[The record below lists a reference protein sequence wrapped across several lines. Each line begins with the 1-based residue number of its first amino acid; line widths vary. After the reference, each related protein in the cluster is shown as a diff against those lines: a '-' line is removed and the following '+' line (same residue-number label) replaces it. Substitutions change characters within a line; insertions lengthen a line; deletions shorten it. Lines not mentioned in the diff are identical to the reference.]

1 MRVKPDFWKGP
12 DQICWLCVLMEV
24 FVGSQSLD
32 HAPAVMSGMGS
43 ILNAPALAEAR
54 QAVFNLRQMSL
65 AYATQRSVDHAIAV
79 YNNHHYVKG
88 TQGVY
93 RINAKQLT
101 FERTDPL
108 ENSLITQARELL
120 RSPIAYQPNTAKV
133 ADTSQGMSVAL
144 GSDATSTRIPIPPI
158 EAKIAARQ
166 YHPLNRQ
173 PKGDIQ
179 IPLEALKLL
188 AIEMDKRELKHPERR
203 PGRWAS
209 RLDRFILTVPTEEGL
224 QSTDTLSLSG
234 IKHLIGLPGSG
245 KTTILILV
253 AVWLGRKN
261 YKAMFVFPSI
271 EVARQYMDVLQFHT
285 VNVGMLVGQSDETRR
300 RHADNLAEAIAAAH
314 PNKGF
319 AHTLGVADIFS
330 LNCVLPAFSNA
341 DTSMWGFG
349 YAPCNAVL
357 QSGAK
362 GKLKQCLCPLW
373 TMCGRN
379 KSVRELTD
387 ANIWVG
393 HIRSMDTKISPHAIQ
408 AQIRYFELIART
420 FDVVVFDEAD
430 MVQSDLDTYGAA
442 TLSISGSEKSIHR
455 TIQEQIHNRF
465 AGEDN
470 HRLAD
475 PDVGAFSR
483 HLSEFGNHNNALVTA
498 VQNLNESYV
507 GEKYE
512 NQLLTVLKIVSDL
525 LNENN
530 QHSDQTISHQ
540 ENVDKATSRRLKI
553 DRSRS
558 LTDFWETAAYAAFY
572 NRTSSS
578 MDEWK
583 SLPFNAATLKIS
595 EEDLERKRDKLIQ
608 HFRRYLAEDLAQP
621 RDEISLKISQFYL
634 SLCFPKH
641 SPTGKDSDAI
651 KLLIAVTF
659 VILGYQRII
668 PGTRA
673 LVAEGLIRDPII
685 QSTASRS
692 LRRMIPSSLLGSLS
706 GVKYTFSKA
715 QTTRKNAKNVE
726 ISYIAFVGAPRMLMY
741 RFHQLLSADN
751 SHPGPAT
758 LLTSATSFLEA
769 SPAYNVN
776 IKPDYLLKPR
786 EPLQETEPSRYE
798 FKWQAD
804 NEWKGQPLRYS
815 GAGEN
820 RTRNLRKMVEEL
832 VKGRT
837 TEGDN
842 RQSEIYKTIN
852 NFDVRDGHKR
862 KAALI
867 VNSYE
872 QARMIKTFLNRYYPE
887 TGRRTKAVV
896 RFLKDGEKPDDYV
909 TTGQCESLGD
919 DDACDI
925 IIFPMLAIGRG
936 VNIVFTQGPR
946 TLDAAIGSLYFLTR
960 PHPTSDDMQLLY
972 SLAGRATQAFDSKVF
987 EEEDVGAIAK
997 SWQQARKDLWKT
1009 ANQLL
1014 REPIMASRLSPELFK
1029 AFTAN
1034 QMVAILQTIG
1044 RGMRNGCPVAV
1055 YFVDAAW
1062 AMNSAMGKT
1071 DSGRDSMLVQMRVI
1085 LEDCINHPDPVDR
1098 SIYQE
1103 LYSAFLEPL
1112 REISGVNYP
1121 RELQH
1126 TSDEVSETDN
1136 FDSYSHFYEQ

>member
-1 MRVKPDFWKGP
+1 MRVKPVFWKGP
-12 DQICWLCVLMEV
+12 NQICWLCVLMES
-24 FVGSQSLD
+24 FVGSQSLE

-43 ILNAPALAEAR
+43 ILSAPALREAR
-54 QAVFNLRQMSL
+54 QAVFNLRQVSL
-65 AYATQRSVDHAIAV
+65 AYATQRSVEHAIAV

-88 TQGVY
+88 TQGTY
-93 RINAKQLT
+93 KIDADLT
-101 FERTDPL
+101 FKRTDPL
-108 ENSLITQARELL
+108 EDSLTTQAKEIL
-120 RSPIAYQPNTAKV
+120 RASIPYQPNTAKV
-133 ADTSQGMSVAL
+133 AEASQGMSVAL
-144 GSDATSTRIPIPPI
+144 GPEATSTRIPIPPI
-158 EAKIAARQ
+158 EVAIAPRQ

-173 PKGDIQ
+173 PQGIIQ
-179 IPLEALKLL
+179 IPLEALRVL
-188 AIEMDKRELKHPERR
+188 ATEMDGREVKHPERR
-203 PGRWAS
+203 PGRWAN
-209 RLDRFILTVPTEEGL
+209 RLDRFMLTVPTEEGL
-224 QSTDTLSLSG
+224 RPTNTLTLAG

-245 KTTILILV
+245 KTTILILI
-253 AVWLGRKN
+253 AVWLGRAG

-271 EVARQYMDVLQFHT
+271 EVSRQYMDVLQFHA
-285 VNVGMLVGQSDETRR
+285 VKVGMLVGQSDQTRR
-300 RHADNLAEAIAAAH
+300 RHADNLAEAIAAAY

-362 GKLKQCLCPLW
+362 GELKQCLCPLW

-379 KSVRELTD
+379 KSVRELTES
-387 ANIWVG
+387 NIWVG
-393 HIRSMDTKISPHAIQ
+393 HIRSMDTKISPHAVQ

-430 MVQSDLDTYGAA
+430 MVQSDLDSYGAA

-475 PDVGAFSR
+475 PDVGAFSW
-483 HLSEFGNHNNALVTA
+483 HLAEFGNHNNALVTM

-525 LNENN
+525 LNDNN
-530 QHSDQTISHQ
+530 QYSNHSTSHQ
-540 ENVDKATSRRLKI
+540 EKIDKAISNRLKV
-553 DRSRS
+553 DRSRA

-572 NRTSSS
+572 SRTGNS
-578 MDEWK
+578 MEEWK
-583 SLPFNAATLKIS
+583 GLAFDASTLEIS
-595 EEDLERKRDKLIQ
+595 EKDLEEKRNELIQ

-621 RDEISLKISQFYL
+621 RNEISKKISELYL
-634 SLCFPKH
+634 SFCFPKH
-641 SPTGKDSDAI
+641 SPTGKESDAI
-651 KLLIAVTF
+651 KLLIAITF

-673 LVAEGLIRDPII
+673 LAAEGLIRGPII
-685 QSTASRS
+685 QSTASMS

-726 ISYIAFVGAPRMLMY
+726 ISYVAFVGAPRMLMY

-751 SHPGPAT
+751 NHPGPAT

-776 IKPDYLLKPR
+776 IKPDYLLKPH
-786 EPLQETEPSRYE
+786 ESSQKTEPSRYE
-798 FKWQAD
+798 FKWQPD
-804 NEWKGQPLRYS
+804 SEWKSQPLRYS
-815 GAGEN
+815 GAGEY
-820 RTRNLRKMVEEL
+820 RERNLIKMVEEL
-832 VKGRT
+832 VKGGTREEDT
-837 TEGDN
+837 
-842 RQSEIYKTIN
+842 RQSEIYKSIN
-852 NFDVRDGHKR
+852 YFDVRDGQKR

-872 QARMIKTFLNRYYPE
+872 QARMIKTFLNRYHPE

-919 DDACDI
+919 DDTCDI
-925 IIFPMLAIGRG
+925 IVFPMLAIGRG

-946 TLDAAIGSLYFLTR
+946 TLDAAIGSIYFLTR
-960 PHPTSDDMQLLY
+960 PHPTRDDMQLLY
-972 SLAGRATQAFDSKVF
+972 SLAGRATQDFDSRTF
-987 EEEDVGAIAK
+987 GEEDVSAIAE
-997 SWQQARKDLWKT
+997 SWKQARKDLWKT

-1044 RGMRNGCPVAV
+1044 RAMRNGCPVAV

-1062 AMNSAMGKT
+1062 AMNSAEGKT
-1071 DSGRDSMLVQMRVI
+1071 DSGRDSMLVQMRII
-1085 LEDCINHPDPVDR
+1085 LEECINHPNPVDR

-1103 LYSAFLEPL
+1103 LYGAFLEPL
-1112 REISGVNYP
+1112 REISGVKYP
-1121 RELQH
+1121 KELQH
-1126 TSDEVSETDN
+1126 ISDEVSETDD
-1136 FDSYSHFYEQ
+1136 FDAYSHFYER

>member
-12 DQICWLCVLMEV
+12 NQICWLCVLMET
-24 FVGSQSLD
+24 FVDSESLK
-32 HAPAVMSGMGS
+32 HAPVIMSGMGS
-43 ILNAPALAEAR
+43 ILNASALSEAR
-54 QAVFNLRQMSL
+54 QAVFNMRQMSL
-65 AYATQRSVDHAIAV
+65 AYVTQRSVDHAIAI
-79 YNNHHYVKG
+79 YSNHHYIKG
-88 TQGVY
+88 TQGPY
-93 RINAKQLT
+93 RIDAKNLT

-108 ENSLITQARELL
+108 EDSLITQAREIL
-120 RSPIAYQPNTAKV
+120 RSPLPYQPNTMKV
-133 ADTSQGMSVAL
+133 AEARQAMSVAL
-144 GSDATSTRIPIPPI
+144 GADSISTRIPIQPI
-158 EAKIAARQ
+158 AVDIAQRH
-166 YHPLNRQ
+166 YHPLNRS
-173 PKGDIQ
+173 PKGTIQ
-179 IPLEALKLL
+179 IPLEDLKAL
-188 AIEMDKRELKHPERR
+188 AVEMDEREENHPERR

-209 RLDRFILTVPTEEGL
+209 RLERFMLTVPTAEGL
-224 QSTDTLSLSG
+224 QPTDTLTLAG

-245 KTTILILV
+245 KTTILILI
-253 AVWLGRKN
+253 AMWLEKEN
-261 YKAMFVFPSI
+261 CKAMFVFPSI
-271 EVARQYMDVLQFHT
+271 EVSRQYMDVLQFHGAK
-285 VNVGMLVGQSDETRR
+285 VSMLVGQSSETRR
-300 RHADNLAEAIAAAH
+300 RHADNLAEAITAAH
-314 PNKGF
+314 PNRGF
-319 AHTLGVADIFS
+319 AHTLGVADIFG

-349 YAPCNAVL
+349 YAPCNTIL
-357 QSGAK
+357 QSDAK
-362 GKLKQCLCPLW
+362 GKLKPSLCPLW

-379 KSVRELTD
+379 KSVRELTIS
-387 ANIWVG
+387 NIWVG
-393 HIRSMDTKISPHAIQ
+393 HIRSIDTKISPHAIQ

-430 MVQSDLDTYGAA
+430 MVQSDLDAYGAA

-455 TIQEQIHNRF
+455 VIQEQIHNRF
-465 AGEDN
+465 AGRDN

-475 PDVGAFSR
+475 PDIATFSR
-483 HLSEFGNHNNALVTA
+483 HLADFGNHNSALVTT

-507 GEKYE
+507 GEKYG

-525 LNENN
+525 LNENE
-530 QHSDQTISHQ
+530 QDKSTSQERKPATDQEKKLSV
-540 ENVDKATSRRLKI
+540 NRSKA
-553 DRSRS
+553 
-558 LTDFWETAAYAAFY
+558 LTDFWETAAYNAFY
-572 NRTSSS
+572 NRTSRNRE
-578 MDEWK
+578 EWK
-583 SLPFNAATLKIS
+583 NLSISASTLQIS
-595 EEDLERKRDKLIQ
+595 EEELEGKRDTLIQ
-608 HFRRYLAEDLAQP
+608 HFQRYLAEDLAQQ
-621 RDEISLKISQFYL
+621 RDEISQAISQFYL
-634 SLCFPKH
+634 SLCFPEH
-641 SPTGKDSDAI
+641 SPTGKQSDAI
-651 KLLIAVTF
+651 KLLIVVTF

-692 LRRMIPSSLLGSLS
+692 LRRMIPSSLLGALS

-715 QTTRKNAKNVE
+715 QTTRKNARNVE

-741 RFHQLLSADN
+741 RFHQLLSADDD
-751 SHPGPAT
+751 HVGPAT

-776 IKPDYLLKPR
+776 IKPNYLLKPR
-786 EPLQETEPSRYE
+786 EVSYKTESSQYQ

-804 NEWKGQPLRYS
+804 KEWRSQPLRYS
-815 GAGEN
+815 GAGEY
-820 RTRNLRKMVEEL
+820 RERNLQKMVEEL
-832 VKGRT
+832 VKGGTRKEDT
-837 TEGDN
+837 
-842 RQSEIYKTIN
+842 RQSEIYKSIN
-852 NFDVRDGHKR
+852 NFDVRNGQKR

-896 RFLKDGEKPDDYV
+896 RFLKDGEKSDDYV

-919 DDACDI
+919 DDSCDI

-936 VNIVFTQGPR
+936 VNIVFTKGPR
-946 TLDAAIGSLYFLTR
+946 MLDAAIGSIYFLTR

-972 SLAGRATQAFDSKVF
+972 SLAGRATQDFDSRTF
-987 EEEDVGAIAK
+987 GEEDVGAIANT
-997 SWQQARKDLWKT
+997 WQQARKDLWKT

-1014 REPIMASRLSPELFK
+1014 REPIMASRLSPELFQ

-1085 LEDCINHPDPVDR
+1085 LEDCINHANPVDR

-1112 REISGVNYP
+1112 REISGVEYP
-1121 RELQH
+1121 KELQH
-1126 TSDEVSETDN
+1126 ISDEISETDD
-1136 FDSYSHFYEQ
+1136 FDSYSYFYEQ

>member
-1 MRVKPDFWKGP
+1 MRVKPTFWTGP
-12 DQICWLCVLMEV
+12 NQICWLCVLMEY
-24 FVGSQSLD
+24 FVGSKSLK
-32 HAPAVMSGMGS
+32 HTPAVMSGMNS
-43 ILNAPALAEAR
+43 ILNAPALSEAR
-54 QAVFNLRQMSL
+54 QAIFNMRQMSL
-65 AYATQRSVDHAIAV
+65 AYVTHRSVSHAITT
-79 YNNHHYVKG
+79 YNNHHYLKG
-88 TQGVY
+88 IQGPY
-93 RINAKQLT
+93 QIDAQALT

-108 ENSLITQARELL
+108 EDSLITQAKEIL
-120 RSPIAYQPNTAKV
+120 RSPLPYQPNTMRVAEAKQ
-133 ADTSQGMSVAL
+133 AMSVAL
-144 GSDATSTRIPIPPI
+144 GAESTSTRIPIPPI
-158 EAKIAARQ
+158 ESEIAPRH
-166 YHPLNRQ
+166 YHSLNRQ
-173 PKGDIQ
+173 PQGNIQ
-179 IPLEALKLL
+179 IPLSDLKAL
-188 AIEMDKRELKHPERR
+188 AIEMDEREETHPERR

-209 RLDRFILTVPTEEGL
+209 RLERFILTVPTEQGL
-224 QSTDTLSLSG
+224 QPTDTLALSG

-245 KTTILILV
+245 KTTILILI
-253 AVWLGRKN
+253 AVWLGREN

-271 EVARQYMDVLQFHT
+271 EVSRQYMDVLQFHA
-285 VNVGMLVGQSDETRR
+285 VKVGMLVGQSDETRR

-349 YAPCNAVL
+349 YAPCNTVL
-357 QSGAK
+357 QSDTK
-362 GKLKQCLCPLW
+362 GKLKPCLCPLW

-379 KSVRELTD
+379 KSVRELTTS
-387 ANIWVG
+387 NIWVG

-420 FDVVVFDEAD
+420 FNVVVFDEAD

-455 TIQEQIHNRF
+455 VIQEQIHNRF
-465 AGEDN
+465 AGKDN

-475 PDVGAFSR
+475 PDVATFSN
-483 HLSEFGNHNNALVTA
+483 HLADFGIHNNALVTK
-498 VQNLNESYV
+498 VQNLNESYI

-525 LNENN
+525 LNENELSN
-530 QHSDQTISHQ
+530 SQ
-540 ENVDKATSRRLKI
+540 ESTSTTDEQKRLRV
-553 DRSRS
+553 DRSRA
-558 LTDFWETAAYAAFY
+558 LTDFWETAAYNAFY
-572 NRTSSS
+572 NRTRSHRE
-578 MDEWK
+578 EWK
-583 SLPFNAATLKIS
+583 KLSFNASTLKIS
-595 EEDLERKRDKLIQ
+595 EKELEEKRDTLIQ
-608 HFRRYLAEDLAQP
+608 YFQRYLAEDLAQQ
-621 RDEISLKISQFYL
+621 RDEISQEISQFYL
-634 SLCFPKH
+634 SLCFPGRP
-641 SPTGKDSDAI
+641 PTGKESDAI
-651 KLLIAVTF
+651 KLLIVVTF
-659 VILGYQRII
+659 VILGYQRIV
-668 PGTRA
+668 PGTRT

-692 LRRMIPSSLLGSLS
+692 LRGMIPSSLLGALS

-715 QTTRKNAKNVE
+715 QTTRKNARNVE
-726 ISYIAFVGAPRMLMY
+726 ISYVAFVGAPRLLMY
-741 RFHQLLSADN
+741 RFHQLLSADDN
-751 SHPGPAT
+751 HNGPAT

-776 IKPDYLLKPR
+776 IKPSYLLKPR
-786 EPLQETEPSRYE
+786 EVSYKTESSRYQ

-804 NEWKGQPLRYS
+804 KEWRSQPLRYS
-815 GAGEN
+815 GAGES
-820 RTRNLRKMVEEL
+820 REHNLKRMVEEL
-832 VKGRT
+832 VKGGT
-837 TEGDN
+837 SKEGT
-842 RQSEIYKTIN
+842 RQSEIYDSIN

-896 RFLKDGEKPDDYV
+896 RFLKEGEKSDDYV

-919 DDACDI
+919 DDNCDI

-936 VNIVFTQGPR
+936 VNIVFTKGPR
-946 TLDAAIGSLYFLTR
+946 MLDAAIGSIYFLTR

-972 SLAGRATQAFDSKVF
+972 SLAGRATQAFDSRTF
-987 EEEDVGAIAK
+987 REEDVGAITNA
-997 SWQQARKDLWKT
+997 WQQARKDLWKS

-1014 REPIMASRLSPELFK
+1014 REPIMASRLSPELFR

-1062 AMNSAMGKT
+1062 AMNSALGKP
-1071 DSGRDSMLVQMRVI
+1071 DSGRDSMLVQMRSI
-1085 LEDCINHPDPVDR
+1085 LEDCINHPNPVDR
-1098 SIYQE
+1098 SIYKE

-1112 REISGVNYP
+1112 REIAGVEYP
-1121 RELQH
+1121 KELQH
-1126 TSDEVSETDN
+1126 LSDEISETDD
-1136 FDSYSHFYEQ
+1136 FDPYSYFYEQ